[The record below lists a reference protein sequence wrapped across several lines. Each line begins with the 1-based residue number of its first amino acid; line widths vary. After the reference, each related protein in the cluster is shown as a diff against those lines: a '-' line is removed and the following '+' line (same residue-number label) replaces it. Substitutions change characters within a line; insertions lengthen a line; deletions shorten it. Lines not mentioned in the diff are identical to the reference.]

1 MKYLII
7 LFLPF
12 LTLSQNKIEN
22 DTIFLEE
29 VVVNHQITKQKLK
42 KISNNGKQNLSFSSV
57 ISNTIYLN
65 QIKINNCI
73 KVQKIVFHIKKKNQ
87 NSVKES
93 FELLF
98 FSVGKDGNPDKK
110 IINETLIF
118 QLTNSKKI
126 EIDISK
132 IPLMLCENFFV
143 GFQKIMKENQ
153 NTSNFTILGNSNK
166 KSATFIK
173 VKNENWQKIEATN
186 LMMDIYYF

>member
-1 MKYLII
+1 MYFPITKA
-7 LFLPF
+7 
-12 LTLSQNKIEN
+12 QNLNEK

-29 VVVNHQITKQKLK
+29 VVLNHQITKQKLK
-42 KISNNGKQNLSFSSV
+42 KISNNGKQNISFSSV
-57 ISNTIYLN
+57 INNTIYLN

-73 KVQKIVFHIKKKNQ
+73 NVQKIVFHIKKKNQ
-87 NSVKES
+87 NSAKES

-110 IINETLIF
+110 IISETLIF
-118 QLTNSKKI
+118 QLTNNKKI

-143 GFQKIMKENQ
+143 GFQKITKENQ

-166 KSATFIK
+166 KSVTFIK
-173 VKNENWQKIEATN
+173 VKNENWQKIKATN